1 MKKNNKGNC
10 SIVTRPANELRLD
23 RRRPTTAS
31 HNYRHCPSPSFNS
44 AHRAF
49 DHSKFRL
56 RKIDQVSC
64 FETLKMS
71 LSYLVYKGLSMMST
85 EPGKAS
91 LAYSEE
97 GASSRPTLLFE
108 NFAGHFFASIHQF

>member
-1 MKKNNKGNC
+1 MEKTKGNC
-10 SIVTRPANELRLD
+10 SIVTRPANEVRLD

-44 AHRAF
+44 AHSAF

-56 RKIDQVSC
+56 PKIDHVSC
-64 FETLKMS
+64 FESLKM
-71 LSYLVYKGLSMMST
+71 LLFDLVYKGLSMMST

-97 GASSRPTLLFE
+97 GAM
-108 NFAGHFFASIHQF
+108 